1 VILPEVDI
9 GRGCELHKVVV
20 DNGCVIPPGMKIGVD
35 AAEDT
40 RRFFRTPSGVVLVTR
55 EMLEK
60 LE

>member
-1 VILPEVDI
+1 
-9 GRGCELHKVVV
+9 
-20 DNGCVIPPGMKIGVD
+20 VIPPGMKIGVD
-35 AAEDT
+35 AAEDE